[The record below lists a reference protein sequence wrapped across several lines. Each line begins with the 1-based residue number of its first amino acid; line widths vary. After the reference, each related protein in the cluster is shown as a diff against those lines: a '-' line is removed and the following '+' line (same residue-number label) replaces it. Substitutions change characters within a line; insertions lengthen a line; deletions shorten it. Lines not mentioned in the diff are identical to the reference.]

1 MANRAKI
8 FPFNR
13 WSDTTLGTISSSG
26 AAGSFVAAN
35 TQKRQ
40 RGRVWRSS
48 SLTSPYLYRDLGANY
63 RIGGLLLVSHN
74 MTVSGQF
81 RVRISANAA
90 VTDVLYDTGWI
101 FGWETLFGVDEE
113 PDGADSEFVGVD
125 GAPLAGTLSFL
136 PKPVRRVVLADDPY
150 YSEVNARYIQID
162 FDDLTNADGYIEVAY
177 VYAGIVVE
185 LEKSM
190 AYGWQLWRQEQART
204 KRAANG
210 QIWVDSLY
218 KRFHASCLFDFQSDK
233 RAGGFWKYFF
243 NHVGVSKEFGVSL
256 KDGTAASKAWT
267 TLYCKLAQPVPVG
280 WVDYDSHEVPVEFVE
295 IP

>member
-1 MANRAKI
+1 MADRLRDVEDHQQHTGEEDDAAEEAQHVVDANRRDG
-8 FPFNR
+8 F
-13 WSDTTLGTISSSG
+13 DE
-26 AAGSFVAAN
+26 
-35 TQKRQ
+35 
-40 RGRVWRSS
+40 RVGEA
-48 SLTSPYLYRDLGANY
+48 P
-63 RIGGLLLVSHN
+63 
-74 MTVSGQF
+74 
-81 RVRISANAA
+81 
-90 VTDVLYDTGWI
+90 
-101 FGWETLFGVDEE
+101 
-113 PDGADSEFVGVD
+113 VGVD

-243 NHVGVSKEFGVSL
+243 THVGVSKEFGVSL